1 MARAFDWQSR
11 GHEFDSHMLHIT
23 SRERF
28 LSVLFLFD
36 YKKSIDNIMD
46 SSVLKFSDI
55 VAARSTLRGV
65 AKLTSISHSK
75 SFSQMSGANIF
86 MKLENM
92 QTTGAFKVRGAYNK
106 LANLS
111 PEERAKGVV
120 AASAGNHA
128 QGVAFSATKLGM
140 QSTIFMPI
148 FTPPLKV
155 LATKG
160 YGANVVLTG
169 ESFDDSF
176 LASQEYTKQHDA
188 SYIHPFNDPLII
200 AGQGTIGLEIYEQQ
214 PDVDAVIVPI
224 GGGGLIAGIAMAIKE
239 MNPKVRVIGV
249 NAAGAASMVA
259 SREANEI
266 VSLPSVSTIADGIAV
281 KTPGTL
287 TFDIIQKYVDDIVS
301 VTDTE
306 IAHAAYLLLQRGK
319 LLAEPAGVTSVAAAL
334 FNKVD
339 LRGKNVVPVV
349 SGGNINMRLL
359 EQIIEKGMVEE
370 GLRASIRLI
379 IPDQSGELKRVL
391 SIFEGLKVNIYD
403 IKHERSLSRV
413 EVGKSLVTISMNLQ
427 DQKQLDTI
435 MTMLQEHGINCEI
448 AS

>member
-1 MARAFDWQSR
+1 
-11 GHEFDSHMLHIT
+11 
-23 SRERF
+23 
-28 LSVLFLFD
+28 
-36 YKKSIDNIMD
+36 MD
-46 SSVLKFSDI
+46 SLVLKFSDI
-55 VAARSTLRGV
+55 VAARSTLRGI
-65 AKLTSISHSK
+65 AKQTSISHSK

-169 ESFDDSF
+169 DSFDDSF
-176 LASQEYTKQHDA
+176 LASQEYSKQHDA

-239 MNPKVRVIGV
+239 MNPKVKVIGV

-281 KTPGTL
+281 KTPGSL

-334 FNKVD
+334 FNKVN
-339 LRGKNVVPVV
+339 LKGKNVVPVV
-349 SGGNINMRLL
+349 SGGNINMQLL

-379 IPDQSGELKRVL
+379 VPDQSGELKRVL

-427 DQKQLDTI
+427 DQKQLNTI

>member
-1 MARAFDWQSR
+1 
-11 GHEFDSHMLHIT
+11 
-23 SRERF
+23 
-28 LSVLFLFD
+28 
-36 YKKSIDNIMD
+36 MD

-266 VSLPSVSTIADGIAV
+266 VSLPFVSTIADGIAV

-339 LRGKNVVPVV
+339 LKGKNVVPVV

>member
-1 MARAFDWQSR
+1 
-11 GHEFDSHMLHIT
+11 
-23 SRERF
+23 
-28 LSVLFLFD
+28 
-36 YKKSIDNIMD
+36 MD

-75 SFSQMSGANIF
+75 SFSQMSGSNIF

-339 LRGKNVVPVV
+339 LKGKNVVPVV

-435 MTMLQEHGINCEI
+435 MAMLQEHGINCEI

>member
-1 MARAFDWQSR
+1 
-11 GHEFDSHMLHIT
+11 
-23 SRERF
+23 
-28 LSVLFLFD
+28 
-36 YKKSIDNIMD
+36 MD

-55 VAARSTLRGV
+55 VAARSTLRGI

-128 QGVAFSATKLGM
+128 QGVAFSATKLGI

-259 SREANEI
+259 SRNANEI

-306 IAHAAYLLLQRGK
+306 IAHTAYLLLQRGK

-339 LRGKNVVPVV
+339 LKGKNVVPVV

-435 MTMLQEHGINCEI
+435 MTMLQEHGINCEV